1 MLSFFFFL
9 SLFFLLEALGLTY
22 RKSNPKSH
30 RIATSDGITAKFTDS
45 SHLHVKGGL
54 LIRKTLDPET

>member
-1 MLSFFFFL
+1 M
-9 SLFFLLEALGLTY
+9 GLTY

-30 RIATSDGITAKFTDS
+30 RIATGYRITTKFTDS
-45 SHLHVKGGL
+45 SHLYVKGRA